1 MIYTIEEEREVKDG
15 IYEAPLKHDNINQS
29 TLNVYT
35 GSKLTGKKITTYALS
50 TPSLTPWKKVIKVF
64 TNEPVIYISYE
75 TDGDTVE
82 AEDMNLVQDTI
93 ILTQE
98 ALTTEEKRAFEAEK
112 ALAKAIEAEEKRAI
126 QAEEN
131 LHQQLEAETKRAV
144 EAENVLTENLNAE
157 VERAANAENKLTE
170 NLEAE
175 IERATKAETV
185 LTENLEAETKRA
197 IAAEEML
204 TNNLES
210 EIERAKKAETVLTN
224 ELQSEVQRAT
234 KAETVL
240 TENLQAEVTRATS
253 AEAVLT
259 KNLQEEVTR
268 ASNAET
274 VLTKDLKSEID
285 RAKKSEQTITN
296 AIETEVERATKA
308 EESITSNLQAEVTRA
323 TNVEQQVISELQAE
337 IQRATKAEQTLKGE
351 LTSEESRA
359 KTAEAALEEKKVDKI
374 EGKGLSTNDLTNEL
388 KNQYDTMYQN
398 ATSYTNQKIADLIG
412 GAPQTLDTLKEVADA
427 IQEHKEITDALDNA
441 IGTKADQ
448 AELDSHTGNTTIHI
462 TSIERTNWN
471 DANGKKHTHTNKTV
485 LDGITEALIT
495 AWNSAVTHIS
505 DTVKHI
511 TSTERMNW
519 NNAKTKADSAVQT
532 IQING
537 STQTKT
543 NGVVNLPAY
552 PSSISG
558 NAETASKLKTARKIG
573 NASFDGSTDIS
584 LSQIGAAA
592 TSHTHTDYANQNAFS
607 NIKVGNTTIQA
618 DSVMDIL
625 TLEAGSNVT
634 LTSDATNDKVTIS
647 ATNTVYTH
655 PTTSGNKHIP
665 AGGKSGQILK
675 WSADG
680 TASWQTD
687 NSLVAGGLT
696 WNDLK
701 GV

>member
-15 IYEAPLKHDNINQS
+15 IYKAPLKHDNINQS

-50 TPSLTPWKKVIKVF
+50 TPSLTPWKKIIKVF

-93 ILTQE
+93 VLTQE
-98 ALTTEEKRAFEAEK
+98 AVTTEEERALEAEKVLTKAIETEEKRAT
-112 ALAKAIEAEEKRAI
+112 

-131 LHQQLEAETKRAV
+131 LHQQLEAETERAV
-144 EAENVLTENLNAE
+144 EAERVLTENLNAE
-157 VERAANAENKLTE
+157 AERATDAENKLTE

-175 IERATKAETV
+175 IERATKAETA
-185 LTENLEAETKRA
+185 LTESLEAEIKRA
-197 IAAEEML
+197 TAAEEMV

-259 KNLQEEVTR
+259 K
-268 ASNAET
+268 
-274 VLTKDLKSEID
+274 DLKSEID
-285 RAKKSEQTITN
+285 RAKKSEQTIIN
-296 AIETEVERATKA
+296 AIETEVERATK
-308 EESITSNLQAEVTRA
+308 EEKNITNNLQAEVTRA
-323 TNVEQQVISELQAE
+323 TNAEQQVTSELQAE

-351 LTSEESRA
+351 LTNEESRA
-359 KTAEAALEEKKVDKI
+359 KAAEAALEEKKVDKI
-374 EGKGLSTNDLTNEL
+374 EGKGLSTNDLTNDL
-388 KNQYDTMYQN
+388 KKQYDAMYQN

-462 TSIERTNWN
+462 TSVERTNWN

-573 NASFDGSTDIS
+573 NASFDGSADIS
-584 LSQIGAAA
+584 LSQIGAAV
-592 TSHTHTDYANQNAFS
+592 TSHTHTDYVNQNAFS

-618 DSVMDIL
+618 DSATDIL

-634 LTSDATNDKVTIS
+634 LTPDTTNDKVTIS
-647 ATNTVYTH
+647 ATNTVYIH

-665 AGGKSGQILK
+665 TGGRSGQILK

-687 NSLVAGGLT
+687 NSLAAGGLT